1 VVDGTPGSLGWFPLT
16 VITRGAE
23 DASPWPREAE
33 AVWQELQ
40 AELALL
46 SEHSIHLHAE
56 SGDHLVHRSDPDL
69 VVRAIADVVDQS
81 PGNRLSTQ
89 MPDGVID
96 HFPV

>member
-1 VVDGTPGSLGWFPLT
+1 VAAEVSRVVDGTPGSLGWFPLT

-46 SEHSIHLHAE
+46 SSTAFTYTP
-56 SGDHLVHRSDPDL
+56 SRATTSSTAATL
-69 VVRAIADVVDQS
+69 VVRAIADVVDQV
-81 PGNRLSTQ
+81 RATA
-89 MPDGVID
+89 
-96 HFPV
+96 

>member
-1 VVDGTPGSLGWFPLT
+1 VAAEVSRVVDGTPGSLGWFPLT
-16 VITRGAE
+16 VITRDAE

-46 SEHSIHLHAE
+46 SEHSIHLHSE

-69 VVRAIADVVDQS
+69 VVRAIADVVDQV
-81 PGNRLSTQ
+81 RATA
-89 MPDGVID
+89 
-96 HFPV
+96 